1 MPYNEWLTDPRV
13 LERVRKTFDG
23 KITLDPASNVV
34 AQKYVQAEQFCISL
48 DHAME
53 LNGGYLL
60 KDLQLP
66 ERCLLDGLAH
76 RWHGDVFCNPPYS
89 GGDIQNYVEKAME
102 EWAYWKEIRQ
112 MIFLVNMQS
121 DAAWFH
127 SLLYG
132 CTTLLI
138 WKGRIKFWKIFD
150 GEAHE
155 KWEGEKSKAEGR
167 GKKGN
172 SPRYLNA
179 VFYFGE
185 SDRMFRKHFADC
197 GTFVSVK

>member
-1 MPYNEWLTDPRV
+1 MPYNEWLTDPKV
-13 LERVRKTFDG
+13 LERVRKTFG
-23 KITLDPASNVV
+23 GQITMDPASNVV
-34 AQKYVQAEQFCISL
+34 AQKYVQATVFSVHPSHVPSDKPAGL
-48 DHAME
+48 MV
-53 LNGGYLL
+53 
-60 KDLQLP
+60 
-66 ERCLLDGLAH
+66 DGLSH
-76 RWHGDVFCNPPYS
+76 SWVGNVFCNPPYS
-89 GGDIQNYVEKAME
+89 GGDIQNFVNHGMNQWSEFRLR
-102 EWAYWKEIRQ
+102 IRQ